1 DEAEEIAD
9 RRGDIHSIVLLKMS
23 ASGRPGLQLH
33 TDEWLEQVEEMNR
46 LADQAGDPHLRVAIR
61 AAGAYAYLI
70 AADFAG
76 FDRALDE
83 LIELTGGDI
92 TVGSGI
98 ILNTPLA
105 WAEMGKGMVRR
116 EQDDLEG
123 AEPYFERAL
132 EIAAAADDPETAS
145 WVRSNQAGLMAMR
158 GDVEGGLAMARRN
171 CELTERIGDV
181 FSRSLAIANLAWT
194 QLAAEEY
201 QEALDSIEE
210 ADQIYREAMKIG
222 GEMEG
227 WRSQLRANALI
238 GVGRTEEAIA
248 EAEWAVRVSRERGL
262 RWSLPITLLALGRAR
277 HAAGRDGAAEALEEA
292 LDVAQRTNA
301 LTCVVEIEAER
312 ELLGSAAG

>member
-1 DEAEEIAD
+1 
-9 RRGDIHSIVLLKMS
+9 
-23 ASGRPGLQLH
+23 
-33 TDEWLEQVEEMNR
+33 
-46 LADQAGDPHLRVAIR
+46 
-61 AAGAYAYLI
+61 
-70 AADFAG
+70 
-76 FDRALDE
+76 
-83 LIELTGGDI
+83 
-92 TVGSGI
+92 
-98 ILNTPLA
+98 
-105 WAEMGKGMVRR
+105 MGKGMVRR
-116 EQDDLEG
+116 EQDDFDG

-132 EIAAAADDPETAS
+132 EIAAAAGDPETAS

-158 GDVEGGLAMARRN
+158 GDVEGGLAVARRN

-238 GVGRTEEAIA
+238 GVGRTEEAVT

-262 RWSLPITLLALGRAR
+262 RWSLPIALLTLGRAR
-277 HAAGRDGAAEALEEA
+277 HAAGQDGTGEALEEG
-292 LDVAQRTNA
+292 LEVARQTNA
-301 LTCVVEIEAER
+301 LTCIVEIEAER
-312 ELLGSAAG
+312 AVLTSTAS